1 MRVVTRAAFTAIL
14 VMALAHPGLAAQDF
28 RGTIQGRVTDP
39 QGGAIPH
46 VTVLVT
52 NEATG
57 VAAEGL
63 TESDGAYAAP
73 FLLPGRYRVEVALP
87 GFKKFV
93 QSGIAVGVAQRA
105 TVDVTLTLGEVTET
119 VDVRAEASL
128 LDRASGALGQTID
141 AKRVE
146 DMPLNGRMIF
156 MLNRLAAGVNWQVP
170 TFGATGTSGLRP
182 FDNGGG
188 SAWSINGGQVSTN
201 EFLLDGA
208 PNSTRGRYNFGPP
221 VDAVEEF
228 RIQTNTYD
236 AQYGRTGGGVV
247 NMTLKSGGNAFRGQA
262 WNFLKND
269 RFNANNALNNSQGE
283 PKPPYQANQ
292 YGTTIRGPIVRG
304 RTFYMATF
312 EGLRERVPFPQTASV
327 PTEAERRGDFS
338 QSYTDQRTPLVI
350 YDPLTT
356 TCNAAGQCTRTPF
369 PNNVI
374 PANRIN
380 PIALKLLSLYPLPTL
395 SGQRLNNFV
404 NPVNKARYDYDSELA
419 RIDHNFS
426 DASKMFVSIHH
437 NHRDEFRSTNGF
449 QGTAANQGQWPQTR
463 INRGG
468 TADWVR
474 LIGAR
479 TVLNLRGGY
488 TWFSED
494 VEQGQAKEF
503 DRATLGFQNLP
514 GTYLPRITL
523 DQYNA
528 PGGSTTS
535 IGVAS
540 DGRGTSDQ
548 TASVQGNVTREFAHH
563 RMKVGGE
570 HRLIRATPM
579 TSGDYNGYFNFT
591 RGYTQRDPNAGDN
604 TSGNSVASFLLGY
617 PAGGDFGG
625 GNARNETWHYTGL
638 YVQDD
643 FRMSPRL
650 TLNLGLRWDYESGV
664 VDAGNRLVR
673 GFAFDRASPLAAQVR
688 AAPGAAECPACSN
701 LNGGLLFAG
710 VDGMPRA
717 LFDPDRNN
725 IQPRAGLAYSL
736 NDKTVVRGGYG
747 LYYAFRSQLGSQ
759 TGFFVTTPYIAG
771 DINGRVGIPEL
782 GINTLSNPFPHGP
795 LQAPGASLGLLT
807 QVGRGISFDDPAF
820 ELPHIH
826 QYNLTVTREITRNL
840 MVEASYVGS
849 QTRGLAASTGSTAG
863 KNINAIS
870 AADMAKGAA
879 YLQTQVPNPFAGL
892 LPDTSRNGATIQR
905 QELLRPYPQFG
916 DITRNSFGIGTAWYN
931 SLQFI
936 VQKRVS
942 RGLTFTSSY
951 TFSRT
956 MEQDEFLNAQ
966 DAAPR
971 KMIADQD
978 RPHIWQFNGVYEL
991 PFGRG
996 QPVGRDAGSALNRLV
1011 GGWQVNWNFNW
1022 QSGRPLG
1029 MPGGVEPVPG
1039 TSATL
1044 TDASADRWFN
1054 TCYVDL
1060 TGALQKCQPGESP
1073 VWRQRPPFTLR
1084 TTPLRFDDIRVP
1096 WKPALDAS
1104 LFKHVDVS
1112 RRMRLEIRLE
1122 AFNLTNTVIF
1132 EAPNTT
1138 FNDAN
1143 FGKIAE
1149 PRGSVYFPRNV
1160 QLGAKLSF

>member
-1 MRVVTRAAFTAIL
+1 MRWTLRVALTSIVIAHVAI
-14 VMALAHPGLAAQDF
+14 VASAQDF
-28 RGTIQGRVTDP
+28 RGTILGRVTDP
-39 QGGAIPH
+39 QGAAIPH
-46 VTVLVT
+46 VPVLVI
-52 NEATG
+52 NEDTG
-57 VAAEGL
+57 IAAEAL
-63 TESDGAYAAP
+63 SEADGAYAAP

-87 GFKKFV
+87 GFKKFS
-93 QSGIAVGVAQRA
+93 QSGVTVGVGQRP
-105 TVDVTLTLGEVTET
+105 TVDIKLALGDVSET
-119 VDVRAEASL
+119 IDVRAEASL
-128 LDRASGALGQTID
+128 LERASGSLGQTID
-141 AKRVE
+141 VQRVE

-156 MLNRLAAGVNWQVP
+156 MLNRLAGGVNWQVP

-247 NMTLKSGGNAFRGQA
+247 NMTLKSGTNSFRGQA

-269 RFNANNALNNSQGE
+269 RLNANNTLNNSQGE
-283 PKPPYQANQ
+283 KKPPYQANQ
-292 YGTTIRGPIVRG
+292 YGVTIRGPIVHS
-304 RTFYMATF
+304 RTFFMGTF
-312 EGLRERVPFPQTASV
+312 EGLRERVPFPQIASV

-338 QSYTDQRTPLVI
+338 QSYTDQRAPLVI

-374 PANRIN
+374 PGDRIN
-380 PIALKLLSLYPLPTL
+380 PVALKLLALYPLPTL
-395 SGQRLNNFV
+395 PGQRLNNFV
-404 NPVNKARYDYDSELA
+404 NPVNKARYDYDSELG

-426 DASKMFVSIHH
+426 DASRIFVSAHH
-437 NHRDEFRSTNGF
+437 NHRDEFRSTNGM
-449 QGTAANQGQWPQTR
+449 QGTPANQGQWPQTR

-474 LIGAR
+474 SIGAR
-479 TVLNLRGGY
+479 TLVNLRGGF

-494 VEQGQAKEF
+494 AEQREAKQF
-503 DRATLGFQNLP
+503 DRAALGFQNLP
-514 GTYLPRITL
+514 GTYLPRIGL

-535 IGVAS
+535 IGVGS

-548 TASVQGNVTREFAHH
+548 TASVQGNLTRSFA
-563 RMKVGGE
+563 RQTVKAGGDY
-570 HRLIRATPM
+570 RRIWATPK
-579 TSGDYNGYFNFT
+579 TSGNYNGFFNFT
-591 RGYTQRDPNAGDN
+591 RAYTQRDPNAGDN
-604 TSGNSVASFLLGY
+604 VSGNSVASFLLGY
-617 PAGGDFGG
+617 PASGDFGG
-625 GNARNETWHYTGL
+625 GNERRATWGYTAL

-643 FRMSPRL
+643 VRISPRL

-664 VDAGNRLVR
+664 VDADNRLIR
-673 GFAFDRASPLAAQVR
+673 GFAFDQTNPLAALVR
-688 AAPGAAECPACSN
+688 TAPGAAECPGCSN
-701 LNGGLLFAG
+701 LRGGLLFAG
-710 VDGMPRA
+710 VDGAPRA
-717 LFDPDRNN
+717 LFNSDRDN
-725 IQPRAGLAYSL
+725 IQPRAGFAYSL
-736 NDKTVVRGGYG
+736 NDRTVLRGGYG
-747 LYYAFRSQLGSQ
+747 LYYSFRSQLGSQ
-759 TGFFVTTPYIAG
+759 NGFFVTTPYIAG
-771 DINGRVGIPEL
+771 DINGRVGVPEL
-782 GINTLSNPFPHGP
+782 GLNTLANPFPAGP
-795 LQAPGASLGLLT
+795 LEPPGASQGLLT
-807 QVGRGISFDDPAF
+807 QVGRGISFDDPTF

-826 QYNLTVTREITRNL
+826 QYNVTVSREITRNL
-840 MVEASYVGS
+840 AVEASYVGS
-849 QTRGLAASTGSTAG
+849 RTRGLATMTLGNNG

-870 AADMAKGAA
+870 VENQSRGAA
-879 YLQTQVPNPFAGL
+879 FLQAQVPNPFAGL
-892 LPDTSRNGATIQR
+892 LPGTNRNGSTIQR

-916 DITRNSFGIGTAWYN
+916 DITENSLGVGKAWYN
-931 SLQFI
+931 SLQLI

-966 DAAPR
+966 DVEPLA
-971 KMIADQD
+971 MIADQD
-978 RPHIWQFNGVYEL
+978 RPHIWQFNGVYQL
-991 PFGRG
+991 PFGRD
-996 QPVGRDAGSALNRLV
+996 QLIGRNVSPTLNRLV
-1011 GGWQVNWNFNW
+1011 GGWQFNWNFNW
-1022 QSGRPLG
+1022 QSGRPVS
-1029 MPGGVEPVPG
+1029 MPGGVEPIAG
-1039 TSATL
+1039 TSARLANPTP
-1044 TDASADRWFN
+1044 DRWFN

-1060 TGALQKCQPGESP
+1060 NGAQQKCQPGESP
-1073 VWRQRPPFTLR
+1073 VWRQRPPFTQR
-1084 TTPLRFDDIRVP
+1084 TTPLRFPDVRVP
-1096 WKPALDAS
+1096 WKPTLDAS
-1104 LFKHVDVS
+1104 IFKHVELS
-1112 RRMRLEIRLE
+1112 RRTRLEIRVE

-1132 EAPNTT
+1132 AGPNTT

-1160 QLGAKLSF
+1160 QIGAKLSF

>member
-1 MRVVTRAAFTAIL
+1 
-14 VMALAHPGLAAQDF
+14 
-28 RGTIQGRVTDP
+28 
-39 QGGAIPH
+39 
-46 VTVLVT
+46 
-52 NEATG
+52 

-105 TVDVTLTLGEVTET
+105 TVDVILTLGEVTET

-208 PNSTRGRYNFGPP
+208 AISAR
-221 VDAVEEF
+221 A
-228 RIQTNTYD
+228 I
-236 AQYGRTGGGVV
+236 RT
-247 NMTLKSGGNAFRGQA
+247 SA
-262 WNFLKND
+262 
-269 RFNANNALNNSQGE
+269 
-283 PKPPYQANQ
+283 
-292 YGTTIRGPIVRG
+292 
-304 RTFYMATF
+304 
-312 EGLRERVPFPQTASV
+312 
-327 PTEAERRGDFS
+327 RR
-338 QSYTDQRTPLVI
+338 VI

-356 TCNAAGQCTRTPF
+356 TCNAAGQCTRTPL
-369 PNNVI
+369 PDNVI

-380 PIALKLLSLYPLPTL
+380 AIALKLLSLYPLPTR

-474 LIGAR
+474 LIGTR

-494 VEQGQAKEF
+494 VEQRQAKEF

-514 GTYLPRITL
+514 GMYLPRIAL

-548 TASVQGNVTREFAHH
+548 TASVQGNVTRDFAHH

-570 HRLIRATPM
+570 HRLIRATPT

-604 TSGNSVASFLLGY
+604 TSGNSVASFLLGF

-625 GNARNETWHYTGL
+625 GNERNETWHYTGL

-643 FRMSPRL
+643 LRMSPRL

-664 VDAGNRLVR
+664 VDAGNRLIR
-673 GFAFDRASPLAAQVR
+673 GFAFDRP
-688 AAPGAAECPACSN
+688 
-701 LNGGLLFAG
+701 
-710 VDGMPRA
+710 
-717 LFDPDRNN
+717 
-725 IQPRAGLAYSL
+725 
-736 NDKTVVRGGYG
+736 
-747 LYYAFRSQLGSQ
+747 
-759 TGFFVTTPYIAG
+759 
-771 DINGRVGIPEL
+771 
-782 GINTLSNPFPHGP
+782 
-795 LQAPGASLGLLT
+795 
-807 QVGRGISFDDPAF
+807 
-820 ELPHIH
+820 
-826 QYNLTVTREITRNL
+826 
-840 MVEASYVGS
+840 
-849 QTRGLAASTGSTAG
+849 
-863 KNINAIS
+863 
-870 AADMAKGAA
+870 
-879 YLQTQVPNPFAGL
+879 
-892 LPDTSRNGATIQR
+892 
-905 QELLRPYPQFG
+905 
-916 DITRNSFGIGTAWYN
+916 
-931 SLQFI
+931 
-936 VQKRVS
+936 
-942 RGLTFTSSY
+942 
-951 TFSRT
+951 
-956 MEQDEFLNAQ
+956 
-966 DAAPR
+966 
-971 KMIADQD
+971 
-978 RPHIWQFNGVYEL
+978 
-991 PFGRG
+991 
-996 QPVGRDAGSALNRLV
+996 
-1011 GGWQVNWNFNW
+1011 
-1022 QSGRPLG
+1022 
-1029 MPGGVEPVPG
+1029 
-1039 TSATL
+1039 
-1044 TDASADRWFN
+1044 
-1054 TCYVDL
+1054 
-1060 TGALQKCQPGESP
+1060 
-1073 VWRQRPPFTLR
+1073 
-1084 TTPLRFDDIRVP
+1084 
-1096 WKPALDAS
+1096 
-1104 LFKHVDVS
+1104 
-1112 RRMRLEIRLE
+1112 
-1122 AFNLTNTVIF
+1122 
-1132 EAPNTT
+1132 
-1138 FNDAN
+1138 
-1143 FGKIAE
+1143 
-1149 PRGSVYFPRNV
+1149 
-1160 QLGAKLSF
+1160 

>member
-1 MRVVTRAAFTAIL
+1 MRVLTRAASAAIL
-14 VMALAHPGLAAQDF
+14 VIELTRPCAAQDF

-39 QGGAIPH
+39 QGGAIPR

-105 TVDVTLTLGEVTET
+105 TVDVRLTLGEVTET

-247 NMTLKSGGNAFRGQA
+247 NMTLKSGGNTFRGQA

-269 RFNANNALNNSQGE
+269 RFNANNALNNSQGQ
-283 PKPPYQANQ
+283 PKPPYRANQ
-292 YGTTIRGPIVRG
+292 YGTTIRGPIVRR

-312 EGLRERVPFPQTASV
+312 EGLRERVPFPQIANV

-338 QSYTDQRTPLVI
+338 QSYTDQRTPLLI

-374 PANRIN
+374 PANRMN

-437 NHRDEFRSTNGF
+437 NRRDEFRSTNGF
-449 QGTAANQGQWPQTR
+449 QGTSANQGQWPQTR

-474 LIGAR
+474 SIGTR

-494 VEQGQAKEF
+494 VEQRQAKEF

-514 GTYLPRITL
+514 GTYLPRIAL

-548 TASVQGNVTREFAHH
+548 TASVQGNVTRDFAHH

-570 HRLIRATPM
+570 HRLIRATPK

-604 TSGNSVASFLLGY
+604 VSGNSVASFLLGY
-617 PAGGDFGG
+617 PSGGDFGG
-625 GNARNETWHYTGL
+625 GNERNEAWHYTAL

-664 VDAGNRLVR
+664 VDAGDRLVR
-673 GFAFDRASPLAAQVR
+673 GFAFDQASPLAAQVR
-688 AAPGAAECPACSN
+688 AAPGAAECPACAN

-736 NDKTVVRGGYG
+736 NEKTVVRGGYG
-747 LYYAFRSQLGSQ
+747 LYYSFRSQLGSQ

-771 DINGRVGIPEL
+771 DINGRVGVPEL
-782 GINTLSNPFPHGP
+782 GVNTFSNPFPHGP

-820 ELPHIH
+820 DLPHIH
-826 QYNLTVTREITRNL
+826 QYNVTVTREITRNL

-849 QTRGLAASTGSTAG
+849 QTRGLATSTLSTAG
-863 KNINAIS
+863 KNINPIS
-870 AADMAKGAA
+870 AEDMAKGAA
-879 YLQTQVPNPFAGL
+879 YLQSQVPNPFAGL

-916 DITRNSFGIGTAWYN
+916 DITRNAFGIGKAWYN
-931 SLQFI
+931 SLQLI

-966 DAAPR
+966 DAAPLA
-971 KMIADQD
+971 MIADQD

-991 PFGRG
+991 PIGRG
-996 QPVGRDAGSALNRLV
+996 QPIGRNIGNALNRLV
-1011 GGWQVNWNFNW
+1011 GGWQFNWNFNW

-1029 MPGGVEPVPG
+1029 MPGGVEPIPG

-1044 TDASADRWFN
+1044 TDQRPDRWFN

-1060 TGALQKCQPGESP
+1060 NGALQKCQPGERP

-1084 TTPLRFDDIRVP
+1084 TTPLRFDEIRVP

-1122 AFNLTNTVIF
+1122 AFNLTNTAIF
-1132 EAPNTT
+1132 GPPNTT
-1138 FNDAN
+1138 FNDAS
-1143 FGKIAE
+1143 FGTIAE

>member
-1 MRVVTRAAFTAIL
+1 MTRAASTLVVAIL
-14 VMALAHPGLAAQDF
+14 LIELAPSSLAAQDF

-39 QGGAIPH
+39 QGAAIPH

-52 NEATG
+52 NEETG
-57 VAAEGL
+57 VASEAL

-73 FLLPGRYRVEVALP
+73 FLLPGRYRVEAALP
-87 GFKKFV
+87 GFKKVV
-93 QSGIAVGVAQRA
+93 QSGITVGVGQRA
-105 TVDVTLTLGEVTET
+105 PVDLTLALGEVSET

-128 LDRASGALGQTID
+128 LDRASGGLGQTID
-141 AKRVE
+141 VKRVE

-188 SAWSINGGQVSTN
+188 SAWSMNGGQVSTN

-247 NMTLKSGGNAFRGQA
+247 NMTLKSGTNTFRGQA
-262 WNFLKND
+262 WNFLKSDRLNSND
-269 RFNANNALNNSQGE
+269 VLNRSQGQ

-292 YGTTIRGPIVRG
+292 YGITVRGPIARS
-304 RTFYMATF
+304 RTFYMGTF
-312 EGLRERVPFPQTASV
+312 EGLRERVPFPQIASV

-338 QSYTDQRTPLVI
+338 RSYTDQVTPLVI

-374 PANRIN
+374 PADRIN
-380 PIALKLLSLYPLPTL
+380 PIASRLLSLYPLPTL
-395 SGQRLNNFV
+395 PGQRLNNFV
-404 NPVNKARYDYDSELA
+404 NSVNKARYDYDSELA

-426 DASKMFVSIHH
+426 EASKMFVSIHH
-437 NHRDEFRSTNGF
+437 NRRDEFRSTNGF
-449 QGTAANQGQWPQTR
+449 QGTVANQGQWPQTR

-474 LIGAR
+474 LIGTR
-479 TVLNLRGGY
+479 TMLNLRGGY
-488 TWFSED
+488 TWFTED
-494 VEQGQAKEF
+494 AEQRQAKEL

-514 GTYLPRITL
+514 GTYLPRIGL

-528 PGGSTTS
+528 PGSTTTS
-535 IGVAS
+535 IGVGS

-548 TASVQGNVTREFAHH
+548 TASVQGNVTRDFA
-563 RMKVGGE
+563 RQRIKAGGE
-570 HRLIRATPM
+570 HRLIRATPK

-604 TSGNSVASFLLGY
+604 SSGNSVASFLLGY
-617 PAGGDFGG
+617 PASGMFGG
-625 GNARNETWHYTGL
+625 GNERNETWHYTAL
-638 YVQDD
+638 YAQDD

-664 VDAGNRLVR
+664 VDAEDRLIR

-688 AAPGAAECPACSN
+688 TTPGAAECPACSN
-701 LNGGLLFAG
+701 LAGGLLFAG
-710 VDGMPRA
+710 VDGVPRA
-717 LFDPDRNN
+717 LFDRDRNN
-725 IQPRAGLAYSL
+725 FQPRAGLAYSL
-736 NDKTVVRGGYG
+736 NDKTVLRGGYG
-747 LYYAFRSQLGSQ
+747 LYYAFRGQLGSQ

-771 DINGRVGIPEL
+771 DINGRVGVPEL
-782 GINTLSNPFPHGP
+782 GVNRFSNPFPNGALEP
-795 LQAPGASLGLLT
+795 PGASQGLLT
-807 QVGRGISFDDPAF
+807 QVGRGISFDDPTF
-820 ELPHIH
+820 TLPHIH
-826 QYNLTVTREITRNL
+826 QYNATVSREITRNL

-849 QTRGLAASTGSTAG
+849 RTRGLATMTLTTDG

-870 AADMAKGAA
+870 AEDLAKGAA
-879 YLQTQVPNPFAGL
+879 YLQAQVPNPFAGL
-892 LPDTSRNGATIQR
+892 LPGTSRNGTTIQR

-916 DITRNSFGIGTAWYN
+916 DITRNAFGVGRSWYN
-931 SLQFI
+931 SFQFI

-966 DAAPR
+966 DTEPLA
-971 KMIADQD
+971 MIADQD

-996 QPVGRDAGSALNRLV
+996 QPIGREMGSALNRLV
-1011 GGWQVNWNFNW
+1011 GGWQFNWNFNW

-1029 MPGGVEPVPG
+1029 MPGSLEPIPG
-1039 TSATL
+1039 TSAKLPDPT
-1044 TDASADRWFN
+1044 ADRWFN

-1060 TGALQKCQPGESP
+1060 SGALQKCQPGESP
-1073 VWRQRPPFTLR
+1073 AWRQRPPFTLR
-1084 TTPLRFDDIRVP
+1084 TTPLRFDGIRVP

-1104 LFKHVDVS
+1104 LFKHVEVS
-1112 RRMRLEIRLE
+1112 RRVRLEIRLE

-1132 EAPNTT
+1132 ASPNTT

-1143 FGKIAE
+1143 FGRIAE
-1149 PRGSVYFPRNV
+1149 PRGSVYFPRNI
-1160 QLGAKLSF
+1160 QLGFKLSF

>member
-1 MRVVTRAAFTAIL
+1 MHWVSRVTLAAIIVSGAARAA
-14 VMALAHPGLAAQDF
+14 AAQDF
-28 RGTIQGRVTDP
+28 RGTILGRVTDP
-39 QGGAIPH
+39 QGAAIPH
-46 VTVLVT
+46 ATVLVT
-52 NEATG
+52 NEDTA
-57 VAAEGL
+57 VASEAL
-63 TESDGAYAAP
+63 TQTDGAYAAP
-73 FLLPGRYRVEVALP
+73 FLLPGRYRIEVALP
-87 GFKKFV
+87 GFKKFA
-93 QSGIAVGVAQRA
+93 QSGVTVGVSQHA
-105 TVDVTLTLGEVTET
+105 TVDVTLALGEVTET

-141 AKRVE
+141 AQRVE

-156 MLNRLAAGVNWQVP
+156 MLNRLAGGVNWQVP

-247 NMTLKSGGNAFRGQA
+247 NMTLKSGSNAFHGQA
-262 WNFLKND
+262 SNYLKND
-269 RFNANNALNNSQGE
+269 RFNANNTLNNSQGE

-292 YGTTIRGPIVRG
+292 YGATIHGPIVRG
-304 RTFYMATF
+304 RTFFMGTF

-338 QSYTDQRTPLVI
+338 RSYADQVTPLLI

-356 TCNAAGQCTRTPF
+356 TCNAAGLCTRTPF

-374 PANRIN
+374 PPDRIN
-380 PIALKLLSLYPLPTL
+380 PVALRLLALYPLPTL
-395 SGQRLNNFV
+395 AGQRLNNFV
-404 NPVNKARYDYDSELA
+404 NPVNQARYDYDSELG

-426 DASKMFVSIHH
+426 DASRIFVSAHH
-437 NHRDEFRSTNGF
+437 NHRDEFRSTNGL
-449 QGTAANQGQWPQTR
+449 QGTFANQGQWPQTR

-468 TADWVR
+468 TVDWVR
-474 LIGAR
+474 SIGTR
-479 TVLNLRGGY
+479 SLLNLRGGF

-494 VEQGQAKEF
+494 VEQREAMAF
-503 DRATLGFQNLP
+503 DRGALGFQNLP
-514 GTYLPRITL
+514 GPYMPRIAVN
-523 DQYNA
+523 QYNV
-528 PGGSTTS
+528 PNGGTTS
-535 IGVAS
+535 IGVGS

-548 TASVQGNVTREFAHH
+548 TASLQANLTRNYA
-563 RMKVGGE
+563 RQTLKVGGE
-570 HRLIRATPM
+570 YRRIGATPK
-579 TSGDYNGYFNFT
+579 TSGNYNGYFNFT
-591 RGYTQRDPNAGDN
+591 RAYTQRDPNAGDN
-604 TSGNSVASFLLGY
+604 ASGNSIASFLLGY
-617 PAGGDFGG
+617 PADGDFGG
-625 GNARNETWHYTGL
+625 GNERRETWHYTAL

-643 FRMSPRL
+643 VRVSPRL
-650 TLNLGLRWDYESGV
+650 TLNLGVRWDYESGAI
-664 VDAGNRLVR
+664 DAENRLVR
-673 GFAFDRASPLAAQVR
+673 GFAFDRMSPLAAQVR
-688 AAPGAAECPACSN
+688 TAPGAAECPACSN
-701 LNGGLLFAG
+701 LTGGLLFAG
-710 VDGMPRA
+710 VDGVPRA
-717 LFDPDRNN
+717 LFDADRDN
-725 IQPRAGLAYSL
+725 IQPRAGFAYAL

-759 TGFFVTTPYIAG
+759 NGFFVTTPYITG
-771 DINGRVGIPEL
+771 DINGRVGVPEIGL
-782 GINTLSNPFPHGP
+782 NTLANPFPSGP

-807 QVGRGISFDDPAF
+807 QVGRAISFDDPTF

-826 QYNLTVTREITRNL
+826 QYNVTISREIAHDL

-849 QTRGLAASTGSTAG
+849 RTRGLATLTLTNAG

-870 AADMAKGAA
+870 AENMAKGAA

-892 LPDTSRNGATIQR
+892 LPDTTRNGATIQR
-905 QELLRPYPQFG
+905 QELLRPYPEFG
-916 DITRNSFGIGTAWYN
+916 DITENSLGIGKAWYN
-931 SLQFI
+931 SLQII

-966 DAAPR
+966 DAEPLT
-971 KMIADQD
+971 MIADQD

-991 PFGRG
+991 PLGRG
-996 QPVGRDAGSALNRLV
+996 KTIGRNVGSAVNRIV
-1011 GGWQVNWNFNW
+1011 GGWQFNWNFNW

-1029 MPGGVEPVPG
+1029 MPGGVEPIPG
-1039 TSATL
+1039 TSAKLANPTP
-1044 TDASADRWFN
+1044 DRWFN
-1054 TCYVDL
+1054 TCYADL
-1060 TGALQKCQPGESP
+1060 NGVLQKCQPGESP

-1096 WKPALDAS
+1096 WKPTLDAS
-1104 LFKHVDVS
+1104 LFKHVELP
-1112 RRMRLEIRLE
+1112 RRARLEIRLE
-1122 AFNLTNTVIF
+1122 AFNLTNTVIV
-1132 EAPNTT
+1132 AGPNTT

-1149 PRGSVYFPRNV
+1149 PRGSVYFPRSM
-1160 QLGAKLSF
+1160 QLGVKVSF